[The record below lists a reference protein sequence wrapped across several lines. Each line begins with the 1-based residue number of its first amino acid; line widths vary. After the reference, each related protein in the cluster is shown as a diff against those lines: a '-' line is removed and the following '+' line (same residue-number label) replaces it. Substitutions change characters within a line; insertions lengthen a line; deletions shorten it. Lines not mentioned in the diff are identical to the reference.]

1 MPGAAAHQAARQ
13 GIVFIRLVRCE
24 RWTRHCGR
32 VKASHADKFHHQR
45 ASVSP
50 QSPVRASRGSNG
62 AKLVQIR
69 SRAFRIARRFF
80 LAGCACISLT
90 VSARAQ
96 SDVYVSNVLPTPSLY
111 GGVGLLD
118 MRDARFMP
126 DGYLWISA
134 DVKQPDN
141 RIALS
146 WQALPWLET
155 TFRYAINYALAPI
168 GQRALYDRSFDFKIR
183 LFQEG
188 QYTPQIAFL
197 LQDFIGTGY
206 YSGQALIAS
215 KQVGPFDLTA
225 GLGWE
230 RLASRAS
237 ITNPFCSVISSFCT
251 SYATSLT
258 STSGNGGTPLLGD
271 YFHGPDIGIFG
282 GFQYQTP
289 IPDLVLKVEYSTD
302 NYQQESSYTH
312 NPAVHPQ
319 NYAPVP
325 VNAGLDYR
333 LWNDVDLG
341 VAVIG
346 GRQLSLNASIAMNPA
361 EPNWPFRLDPQPP
374 FVARPEGVGRP
385 ITQLNLGATQD
396 SWPVHFIDL
405 TGPSKTDSRP
415 PDPSAYHGDDWHIAD
430 VFHRA
435 GLRLTDGW
443 IAGDT
448 LVAQVDLAGPPA
460 PSCSTLE
467 SAGHLPTPKV
477 VLLSSNWDPIE
488 TCSAK
493 TGTTPSAA
501 QPAKLAWQPGTLAAM
516 RKAIEDQQLVV
527 EGISIAHGV
536 VKVEIENDRYFRDT
550 EAISRTARA
559 LSGTAPADIAAFEIT
574 TTMSHMPLTTV
585 TLSRSELDAAA
596 MGETTPAELWSATIL
611 SDASPDTRYPDGAPD
626 PQFTWS
632 LFPSIQEDLFD
643 PDNPAYFGVGISGR
657 TRTELVPG
665 LVLDTEAT
673 YNIWNNFGS
682 ITRPNNSVL
691 PHVRTD
697 IVTYLQKGS
706 TGINLLTLSD
716 YFKPAPEVYARVTA
730 GYLEQMF
737 AGVGGE
743 VLYRPFGQRWAVGA
757 DIYDVYQRNFDDLF
771 GLQDDFQTPGKV
783 ETYNVITG
791 HASLYIETPWDDVVT
806 VLRGGRYLAGDYGGT
821 LEVYRRFDTGILIGA
836 WMTFTNV
843 PFSTFGEGSFDK
855 GIRIVIPLEWTLP
868 LGTPTLFEE
877 DLRPIQRDGGQPLY
891 NDAELYD
898 MTQSSSYGDL
908 ERQWPHVFQ

>member
-1 MPGAAAHQAARQ
+1 ML
-13 GIVFIRLVRCE
+13 IRR
-24 RWTRHCGR
+24 
-32 VKASHADKFHHQR
+32 
-45 ASVSP
+45 
-50 QSPVRASRGSNG
+50 
-62 AKLVQIR
+62 
-69 SRAFRIARRFF
+69 RAFRVALRYV
-80 LAGCACISLT
+80 LAGIACAALT
-90 VSARAQ
+90 IPARAQ
-96 SDVYVSNVLPTPSLY
+96 SDVYVSNILPTPSLY

-126 DGYLWISA
+126 DGYLWLSA

-146 WQALPWLET
+146 WQALPWLEA

-188 QYTPQIAFL
+188 LYTPQVAFL

-230 RLASRAS
+230 RLATRGSFK
-237 ITNPFCSVISSFCT
+237 NPFCSLSSGFCT
-251 SYATSLT
+251 PYSAALNS
-258 STSGNGGTPLLGD
+258 STPTGGVPQLGD

-302 NYQQESSYTH
+302 NYEEESTYTH
-312 NPAVHPQ
+312 NPAVHPI

-325 VNAGLDYR
+325 VNAGLDYH
-333 LWNDVDLG
+333 LWNDVNLG
-341 VAVIG
+341 AAVIG
-346 GRQLSLNASIAMNPA
+346 GRELSVNASIGLNPT

-374 FVARPEGVGRP
+374 FTARPAGVGQP
-385 ITQLNLGATQD
+385 ITQLNIGDTAQRA
-396 SWPVHFIDL
+396 WPVHFIDL
-405 TGPSKTDSRP
+405 TGPSNSDARP
-415 PDPSAYHGDDWHIAD
+415 PDPSAFHGDDWHIAD
-430 VFHRA
+430 VFHKA

-443 IAGDT
+443 ISGDT
-448 LVAQVDLAGPPA
+448 LVAQVDLPGPSG
-460 PSCSTLE
+460 PSCATLE
-467 SAGHLPTPKV
+467 AAGHLPTPKV
-477 VLLSSNWDPIE
+477 VLLASNWDPIE
-488 TCSAK
+488 TCS
-493 TGTTPSAA
+493 TTTAPSSTVPVAS
-501 QPAKLAWQPGTLAAM
+501 QPVAPTAKLDWQPGTLAAM
-516 RKAIEDQQLVV
+516 RKAIEAQRLVV

-536 VKVEIENDRYFRDT
+536 VKVEIENNRYYRDT

-559 LSGTAPADIAAFEIT
+559 LSATAPSDIAAFEIT

-585 TLSRSELDAAA
+585 TFSRTELDAAA
-596 MGETTPAELWSATIL
+596 RGETTPAELWSGTIL
-611 SDASPDTRYPDGAPD
+611 SDASPDTQYSNGAGD

-632 LFPSIQEDLFD
+632 LFPSLQEELFD
-643 PDNPAYFGVGISGR
+643 PNNPTYIGVGISER
-657 TRTELVPG
+657 TRTELLHG
-665 LVLDTEAT
+665 LVLDEEAT
-673 YNIWNNFGS
+673 WSVWNNFGD
-682 ITRPNNSVL
+682 IVRPNDSLL

-697 IVTYLQKGS
+697 IVQYLQDGS

-716 YFKPAPEVYARVTA
+716 FFKPAPEVYARLTA

-737 AGVGGE
+737 AGIGGE
-743 VLYRPFGQRWAVGA
+743 VLYRPFGQRWALGA

-771 GLQDDFQTPGKV
+771 GLQAFCDTVTNKRCTSSDPD
-783 ETYNVITG
+783 YNFVSGQYHVVTG
-791 HASLYIETPWDDVVT
+791 HVSLYVETPWDNVVA

-821 LEVYRRFDTGILIGA
+821 LELYRRFDTGILIGA
-836 WMTFTNV
+836 WATFTNV

-855 GIRIVIPLEWTLP
+855 GIRIVIPLEWALP
-868 LGTPTLFEE
+868 IGTPTNFEE
-877 DLRPIQRDGGQPLY
+877 DLRPIQRDGGQPLN

-898 MTQSSSYGDL
+898 MTQSSSYGDM